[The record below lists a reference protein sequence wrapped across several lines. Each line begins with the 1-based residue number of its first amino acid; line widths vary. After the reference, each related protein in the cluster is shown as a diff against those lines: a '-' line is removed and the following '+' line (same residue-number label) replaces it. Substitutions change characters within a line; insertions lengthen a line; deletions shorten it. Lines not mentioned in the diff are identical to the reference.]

1 MTPTPEEIAAGHAFY
16 TKRSLAIYDL
26 AILGYFCRVAWRCPS
41 RRLLAHYD
49 QHVSAD
55 HLDVG
60 VGTGYFLDRCTFP
73 ATGGP
78 PRITLLDLSTACLDA
93 ASTRIRRYRPESVV
107 ANVLEPIPY
116 DGPPFDSVALNLV
129 LHCLPGD
136 LASKGAALDHV
147 IALARPGAA
156 VFGATL
162 LHDGVRRNW
171 LARQVMARNNAH
183 GIFSN
188 GGDSLDGLRAAVG
201 TRLADATVE
210 VVGCMGL
217 FAGRVAPPEG
227 GPDRT

>member
-26 AILGYFCRVAWRCPS
+26 AILGFFCRAAWRCPAH
-41 RRLLAHYD
+41 RLVAHYD
-49 QHVSAD
+49 RHVSD
-55 HLDVG
+55 NHLDVG
-60 VGTGYFLDRCTFP
+60 VGTGYFLDHCTFP
-73 ATGGP
+73 APTGS
-78 PRITLLDLSTACLDA
+78 PRVTLLDLSTSCLDA
-93 ASTRIRRYRPESVV
+93 AGKRIARYAPESVV

-136 LASKGAALDHV
+136 IESKGVALDHV
-147 IALARPGAA
+147 IALARPGAS

-162 LHDGVRRNW
+162 LHDGVPRNW
-171 LARQVMARNNAH
+171 FARQVMKRNNDH

-188 GGDSLDGLRAAVG
+188 DRDSLDGLRSVVSSRLGQAA
-201 TRLADATVE
+201 VE

-217 FAGRVAPPEG
+217 FSGRVA
-227 GPDRT
+227 